1 MAEGTEERNRDNG
14 GRPGGNY
21 NHRRRH
27 HGHRPGNNPNR
38 YNNGPKS
45 EGENATPV
53 DGAPRQ
59 GNNRGPHYQRRDSY
73 RHHEPVKAV
82 ETLEDI
88 QRDIRRIEKEIEM
101 EISEISA
108 AKLGV

>member
-1 MAEGTEERNRDNG
+1 MAEGAEERNKENG
-14 GRPGGNY
+14 SRPNGNY

-27 HGHRPGNNPNR
+27 HGHRPGNNQNR
-38 YNNGPKS
+38 YHNGPKP
-45 EGENATPV
+45 EGETTQPDAAYRPN
-53 DGAPRQ
+53 
-59 GNNRGPHYQRRDSY
+59 NNRGQNYQRRDSY

-82 ETLEDI
+82 ESLEDI
-88 QRDIRRIEKEIEM
+88 QKDIRRIEKEIEM

>member
-1 MAEGTEERNRDNG
+1 MAEGTEERNREHG
-14 GRPGGNY
+14 GRPNGNY

-27 HGHRPGNNPNR
+27 NSHRYNNANR
-38 YNNGPKS
+38 YNNGPKP
-45 EGENATPV
+45 EGEAAPT
-53 DGAPRQ
+53 DAQPRQ
-59 GNNRGPHYQRRDSY
+59 GNGNRNAHYPRRDSFK
-73 RHHEPVKAV
+73 HHEPVKAT

-88 QRDIRRIEKEIEM
+88 QRDIKRIEKEIEM